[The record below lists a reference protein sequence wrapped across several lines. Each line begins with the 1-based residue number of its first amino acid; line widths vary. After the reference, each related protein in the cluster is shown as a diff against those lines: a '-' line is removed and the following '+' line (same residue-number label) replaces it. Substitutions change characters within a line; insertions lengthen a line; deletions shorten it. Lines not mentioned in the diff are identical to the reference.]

1 MLKISAVSSS
11 VAVNVVFFIRTS
23 PFRRDLLR
31 RTQHK
36 PRSPG
41 LKPRL
46 PEENEGIYVPTI
58 IFVNFAFLVNV
69 FCRNQ
74 EKGPPVQNVLE
85 PEDTLIVKILLNREN
100 PALFS

>member
-1 MLKISAVSSS
+1 MSSAMSS
-11 VAVNVVFFIRTS
+11 VAINVVFFIRTS

-31 RTQHK
+31 WTQHE
-36 PRSPG
+36 PRWRG
-41 LKPRL
+41 FKPRL

-58 IFVNFAFLVNV
+58 IFVNFAVLVNV

-85 PEDTLIVKILLNREN
+85 TEDTLILEIL
-100 PALFS
+100 

>member
-1 MLKISAVSSS
+1 MSSS

-23 PFRRDLLR
+23 PFRRDVLR
-31 RTQHK
+31 RTQHE
-36 PRSPG
+36 PRWRG
-41 LKPRL
+41 LKSRL

-74 EKGPPVQNVLE
+74 ERDSPVQNVLE
-85 PEDTLIVKILLNREN
+85 AEDTLILEIL
-100 PALFS
+100 